1 MAGAQCRKCNGRI
14 FGRPALT
21 VAAWVGIDPCLLL
34 VGIPN
39 AVRSGLVPVRPKV
52 GRLEEPST
60 DRLSRSAE
68 EVAHRCVDVIVDG
81 SVGHQ
86 ACSVAEVGGPP
97 PQHCVEPV
105 TDIGPLPGEG
115 GFRSILA
122 LPSLGVSR
130 RPFFSG
136 HGPHAGVVS
145 AQWDDGKPET
155 ARARLSTAIADS
167 EVVQDGAPSVA

>member
-105 TDIGPLPGEG
+105 TDLGPRIMVARRRWLQVHLGFAFPRGLSEAVLFWPRPTRWCRIGPVG
-115 GFRSILA
+115 
-122 LPSLGVSR
+122 R
-130 RPFFSG
+130 R
-136 HGPHAGVVS
+136 
-145 AQWDDGKPET
+145 KT
-155 ARARLSTAIADS
+155 
-167 EVVQDGAPSVA
+167 